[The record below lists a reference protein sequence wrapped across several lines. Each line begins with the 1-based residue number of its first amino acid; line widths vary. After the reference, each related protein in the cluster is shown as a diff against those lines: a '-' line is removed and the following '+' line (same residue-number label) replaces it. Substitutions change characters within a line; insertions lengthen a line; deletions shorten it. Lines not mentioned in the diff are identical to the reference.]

1 MPDILHKTLVIRLS
15 SIGDIILT
23 SLAVR
28 ALRNRFPDSQID
40 FLVKEEY
47 ADLVRYNPAI
57 SRVLTFPRGGGFG
70 ELCGLR
76 RSIRAEAYDLI
87 ADLHDSL
94 RSRFLS
100 IGARTVARVDKR
112 KLARFLLVNFHVDLY
127 ARMGGSPGV
136 AERYCE
142 ALRPYDIADDGKGL
156 DLFLP
161 PEVSRA
167 TNDRLAEL
175 GIGVSFPLVALC
187 PGARHG
193 NKMWPPERFADA
205 GARIAAKHHGAVL
218 LLGGPDDVDC
228 CRSIEQMIH
237 ASSPALRVVSL
248 AGTTSLLETGAIMD
262 RCAVVVTNDTGL
274 MHIAAARK
282 RKVVAVFGPTVR
294 QLGFFPFGTQS
305 AVVELPAL
313 DCRPCTAIGLPSCP
327 RGHFKCMREIDA
339 ARVVEAAEELMTH
352 NRN

>member
-1 MPDILHKTLVIRLS
+1 MPHILHKTLVIRLS
-15 SIGDIILT
+15 SVGDIVLT

-70 ELCGLR
+70 ELRGLR
-76 RSIRAEAYDLI
+76 RSIRAEGYGLI

-100 IGARTVARVDKR
+100 IGARHVARVNKR
-112 KLARFLLVNFHVDLY
+112 KLARFLLVNFHADLY
-127 ARMGGSPGV
+127 AQMGGSPSV

-142 ALRPYDIADDGKGL
+142 ALRPFDVADDGKGL
-156 DLFLP
+156 DLFVP
-161 PEVSRA
+161 PEVSQA
-167 TNDRLAEL
+167 ANDRLEAS
-175 GIGVSFPLVALC
+175 GIDMSLPLIALC

-205 GARIAAKHHGAVL
+205 GARIAAQHRGAVL
-218 LLGGPDDVDC
+218 LLGGPDDAAC
-228 CRSIEQMIH
+228 CRTIEQMIH
-237 ASSPALRVVSL
+237 AASPALGSVSL
-248 AGTTSLLETGAIMD
+248 AGTISLLETAAIMD
-262 RCAVVVTNDTGL
+262 RCAIVVTNDTGL

-294 QLGFFPFGTQS
+294 QFGFFPFGAQS
-305 AVVELPAL
+305 TVVEHPAL

-339 ARVVEAAEELMTH
+339 ARVVDAAGQLLTH